1 MRPHGYGLDGARR
14 LRKAESG
21 FTLIELLVVIAI
33 IAVLIGLLVP
43 AVQKVREA
51 AGRSD
56 PCEAFPT
63 ESVDLAGQLHI
74 HLKMHQDAAGTFD
87 YLLTPSSVDGAAS
100 GEGQTG
106 NRWHLV
112 GAARGEGTL
121 GQMFVAEGFDVA
133 GGSAGD
139 ASVRLPVKLGLTL
152 NIVGEDEPELTAS
165 RIIGSGPC
173 SSR

>member
-1 MRPHGYGLDGARR
+1 MRPNGYGGRSGAQSPGPKEARR

-33 IAVLIGLLVP
+33 IAVLIGLLLP

-51 AGRSD
+51 SSRSD

-63 ESVDLAGQLHI
+63 ESVNLAGQLHV

-100 GEGQTG
+100 GAGQTG
-106 NRWHLV
+106 NRWKLV

-121 GQMFVAEGFDVA
+121 GQAFIAEGFDLA
-133 GGSAGD
+133 GGLFRRRKR
-139 ASVRLPVKLGLTL
+139 SVALE
-152 NIVGEDEPELTAS
+152 VGRHADDH
-165 RIIGSGPC
+165 R
-173 SSR
+173 